1 LNPDAGGVID
11 ATGSLIS
18 NIANP
23 VSAQDA
29 VTLDYLTTTLGSISA
44 NAISQLNS
52 DISILD
58 AATGIITA
66 NVDAVSVFT
75 LSNSS
80 ASFFS
85 DFVTFNNTTSN
96 VAITGTAYISSN
108 ATIVG
113 ALDVTGD
120 TTLTGNLAVNSGILT
135 TTASAATVFD
145 DAVSSV
151 YAFGGATTIDIG
163 SASGTITINN
173 PTVVGTQ
180 ATQDLYNTTTTT
192 MNFAGEAT
200 TLIVGA
206 TTGVANIRNATT
218 NIIGNAVVGGTLS
231 VTSGAT
237 INEAQTTTNFVVK
250 GQTSSSL
257 ILADSANNSVVFGG
271 NLTSA
276 VLGSVAT
283 FTGTSAI
290 ILPVGD
296 ISQRPSNNGLTD
308 VIGMARYSTSSN
320 NIEFFDGTAWQVAGN
335 SFTLVTTNAFTGN
348 GVATSFT
355 LSAPSTTSA
364 LIVAINGVVQYPTLA
379 YSVGGVNS
387 DVLTFTEAPA
397 VGDIIDARA
406 LSTSTTVSAL
416 TNGNGYV
423 QYTVND
429 NFANV
434 IAGTSTVETRMSI
447 SAATG
452 TATFMNDVVINGN
465 LTVKGDTAG
474 NINLGDANTDNV
486 IFFAD
491 VNSNVIPNGN
501 AVHDLGSTTAFWN
514 NTYTDN
520 LVSVNI
526 IAAADEI
533 AVGTSD
539 TVIDTFDATVYRSAT
554 YVLSVSNSS
563 LGEYETTEV
572 LVIHNGTTAYK
583 NQYGTIYTGTSSLG
597 TVSVLYTSGT
607 VELSYQGANTGN
619 QVRIQPTYIKV

>member
-1 LNPDAGGVID
+1 
-11 ATGSLIS
+11 
-18 NIANP
+18 
-23 VSAQDA
+23 
-29 VTLDYLTTTLGSISA
+29 
-44 NAISQLNS
+44 LNS

-151 YAFGGATTIDIG
+151 YAFGSATTIDLG

-296 ISQRPSNNGLTD
+296 ISQRPSNSGLTD

-320 NIEFFDGTAWQVAGN
+320 NIEFFDGTAWQVAGS

-348 GVATSFT
+348 GVATNFT

-364 LIVAINGVVQYPTLA
+364 LIVAINGVVQYPTLS
-379 YSVGGVNS
+379 YSVGGINS

-397 VGDIIDARA
+397 DGDIIDARA
-406 LSTSTTVSAL
+406 LTTSTTVSAL
-416 TNGNGYV
+416 SNGNGYV
-423 QYTVND
+423 QFKVND

-501 AVHDLGSTTAFWN
+501 AVHDLGSTAAFWN
-514 NTYTDN
+514 NTYTNN
-520 LVSVNI
+520 LISVNI
-526 IAAADEI
+526 IADADEV
-533 AVGTSD
+533 AVGTSNA
-539 TVIDTFDATVYRSAT
+539 VIDTFDATVYRSAK